1 MSSFT
6 LVSNKVN
13 TLHGE
18 IEVPGDKSISHR
30 AVILSMLSEGQ
41 TVIENYLSS
50 EDIFRTIEVS
60 RILGAD
66 IYLKNEIMEVY
77 GKGLEKLVDPK
88 KILNFG
94 NSGTSIRLFM
104 GILAA
109 QKFDSVLTGDRSL
122 RKRPMERVAKP
133 LRAMGANLETN
144 NGNPPVK
151 IKGTNKLNNLRYKL
165 DIPSAQIKSAILL
178 ASLFTN
184 GKTVIETDTDTRD
197 HTEIMLK
204 DFSSAIEV
212 DEKTISI
219 VGGELVSP
227 EYIYVPGDLSSAS
240 FLILAGLISKDSELK
255 IKNVG
260 LNPTRM
266 GFIEIMKLM
275 NADIEINTDK
285 TFNTNEKIGS
295 IVVRSSN
302 LKGIDV
308 PKKLIASA
316 IDEMPLVFIA
326 AACAEGYTSIKN
338 AKELRY
344 KESDRIKA
352 MVNNLTSLSIE
363 VNEYDDGARIKG
375 GTIRGTNLDS
385 FDDHRVAMACLLAS
399 CRSET
404 PVTVKNCLNINT
416 SFPTFKEI
424 MNSIGM
430 NIHEA

>member
-1 MSSFT
+1 MNSFT

-13 TLHGE
+13 SLNGE

-50 EDIFRTIEVS
+50 EDIFRTVEIS

-66 IYLKNEIMEVY
+66 IYLKNEIMEVH
-77 GKGLEKLVDPK
+77 GIGLEGLIDPK

-109 QKFDSVLTGDRSL
+109 QKFESVLTGDKSL
-122 RKRPMERVAKP
+122 RKRPMERVAEP
-133 LRAMGANLETN
+133 LRAMGADIETN
-144 NGNPPVK
+144 KGNLPVK
-151 IKGTNKLNNLRYKL
+151 IKATNGLNNLRYRL

-178 ASLFTN
+178 ASLFTV
-184 GKTVIETDTDTRD
+184 GKTIIETDTETRD

-204 DFSSAIEV
+204 DFSSSIEV
-212 DEKTISI
+212 DDKTISI
-219 VGGELVSP
+219 VGGKIFSP

-275 NADIEINTDK
+275 NADIEIDLDNQ
-285 TFNTNEKIGS
+285 FNSNEKIGS

-308 PKKLIASA
+308 PTNLIASA
-316 IDEMPLVFIA
+316 IDEMPLVFLA
-326 AACAEGYTSIKN
+326 AACAEGSTSIRN

-363 VNEYDDGARIKG
+363 INEYDDGARIIG
-375 GTIRGTNLDS
+375 GKIQGANLDS

-404 PVTVKNCLNINT
+404 PVTVRNCLNINT
-416 SFPTFKEI
+416 SFPTFKET

-430 NIHEA
+430 NINEV

>member
-50 EDIFRTIEVS
+50 EDIYRTIEVS

-77 GKGLEKLVDPK
+77 GKGLQKLVDPK

-178 ASLFTN
+178 ASLFIN

-204 DFSSAIEV
+204 DFLSAIEV
-212 DEKTISI
+212 DEKTI
-219 VGGELVSP
+219 
-227 EYIYVPGDLSSAS
+227 
-240 FLILAGLISKDSELK
+240 
-255 IKNVG
+255 
-260 LNPTRM
+260 
-266 GFIEIMKLM
+266 
-275 NADIEINTDK
+275 
-285 TFNTNEKIGS
+285 
-295 IVVRSSN
+295 
-302 LKGIDV
+302 
-308 PKKLIASA
+308 
-316 IDEMPLVFIA
+316 
-326 AACAEGYTSIKN
+326 
-338 AKELRY
+338 
-344 KESDRIKA
+344 
-352 MVNNLTSLSIE
+352 
-363 VNEYDDGARIKG
+363 
-375 GTIRGTNLDS
+375 
-385 FDDHRVAMACLLAS
+385 
-399 CRSET
+399 
-404 PVTVKNCLNINT
+404 
-416 SFPTFKEI
+416 
-424 MNSIGM
+424 
-430 NIHEA
+430 